1 VCRYSEIFVCLNALG
16 RCQAPGLLRA
26 GREWPRNSRTG
37 EQRDELPPDY
47 LTNESRFCPSAVP
60 SQGAEKLATAT
71 RLRAGLR
78 TAGCSYPKKWPR
90 FSGPVFVSSLFYLIL
105 VATALLARNHAAIV
119 ALDGRGHHAAISPW
133 ANGYA
138 ARANSDGSV

>member
-1 VCRYSEIFVCLNALG
+1 MASHIERRKFLAMLGGAAVAWPLAALAQ
-16 RCQAPGLLRA
+16 QAAMPVVGFLRSA
-26 GREWPRNSRTG
+26 WLTDEPTSLPNVRT
-37 EQRDELPPDY
+37 L
-47 LTNESRFCPSAVP
+47 
-60 SQGAEKLATAT
+60 
-71 RLRAGLR
+71 
-78 TAGCSYPKKWPR
+78 KKWPR
-90 FSGPVFVSSLFYLIL
+90 FSGPVFVSCLFYLIL